1 MFPVCKPCKLFQQT
15 RRLLLTQLKGETNK
29 KGIDD
34 HSDTSPFAFSL
45 CRNKLNFCA
54 ATNGPGSQGR
64 SVNEVVI
71 LFPDPW
77 LMSVEGKKQHLQK
90 MMMMMTLIVI
100 DKTRLFLECVV
111 NIF

>member
-1 MFPVCKPCKLFQQT
+1 MFPVCKQCKLFQQT

-34 HSDTSPFAFSL
+34 HSDTSPCAFSL

-77 LMSVEGKKQHLQK
+77 LMSVEGKKTTTTENDDDDDVDSDRQDSF
-90 MMMMMTLIVI
+90 VP
-100 DKTRLFLECVV
+100 
-111 NIF
+111 